1 MGKDYERICEW
12 GNLYDAYL
20 KARRGKRWKN
30 SVAKVEASALEAVA
44 LIQREL
50 QTRTYRPGGYRAF
63 YVYEPK
69 RRLIQTNSFK
79 DKIVQHAFCDQVLY
93 DALTKPFILDNY
105 GSQVGKGTHFGLN
118 RLRDFM
124 REYYR
129 KNGFSADG
137 WVLKADV
144 RHYFQ
149 SIRPDVL
156 KKDVATEAFAY
167 MSDEARDDL
176 VNAFS
181 DVELVSA
188 IEEMSLDDAADL
200 LEDMPAGVVKRVLEK
215 SSRQTRES
223 LNKLLNYPESSAGS
237 LMTPEYV
244 RLREEMTVSD
254 AFAAIR
260 RQGENAETVYTCYV
274 VERNRL
280 KGVVSARSLL
290 LADPSTPI
298 TDIMDDNVVAVKV
311 TDDQEF
317 VAREM
322 QRYDFTAMPVVDN
335 EGMFVGIITIDD
347 AIDVLTDEST
357 EDMQKMA
364 AILPDDD
371 ATTYFGTS
379 VWTHAKQRIP
389 WLLILMLSATFTGMV
404 TTHYEEAF
412 VSLPLL
418 VSFMPMLMDTAGN
431 CGNQISTLMVRGLA
445 LGEVEPAD
453 FLKVLAKEL
462 RVSAIVGAV
471 LGLVNGLRIYLMY
484 TFIFAG
490 QYDNVMG
497 YAIVVSVSL
506 FFSVILAKLVGG
518 MLPLAAKKL
527 GADPAIMA
535 TPFITTIVDACSLI
549 LYFQI
554 AQLVF
559 RNMM

>member
-1 MGKDYERICEW
+1 MDMEEKK
-12 GNLYDAYL
+12 LTVDAAEQALPVQELPADIPAEVRQKLAEDLNDEATEDL
-20 KARRGKRWKN
+20 KQDMR
-30 SVAKVEASALEAVA
+30 EAEKEEANDEEVKA
-44 LIQREL
+44 NPEM
-50 QTRTYRPGGYRAF
+50 
-63 YVYEPK
+63 
-69 RRLIQTNSFK
+69 
-79 DKIVQHAFCDQVLY
+79 
-93 DALTKPFILDNY
+93 LTKSRLLKLLIKKQYVKLREVTEEEQPADLAELLEELDEN
-105 GSQVGKGTHFGLN
+105 N
-118 RLRDFM
+118 RLVVFR
-124 REYYR
+124 
-129 KNGFSADG
+129 
-137 WVLKADV
+137 L
-144 RHYFQ
+144 
-149 SIRPDVL
+149 L
-156 KKDVATEAFAY
+156 KKEVATEAFAY
-167 MSDEARDDL
+167 MSNEARDDL

-181 DVELVSA
+181 DVELSA

-215 SSRQTRES
+215 SSKQTRES

-244 RLREEMTVSD
+244 RLREDMTVEQ
-254 AFAAIR
+254 AFDAIR
-260 RQGENAETVYTCYV
+260 KQGENAETVYTCYV

-290 LADPSTPI
+290 LSDRNIPVSE
-298 TDIMDDNVVAVKV
+298 IMDDNVVAVKV
-311 TDDQEF
+311 TDDQEY

-322 QRYDFTAMPVVDN
+322 QRYDFTAMPVLDN

-453 FLKVLAKEL
+453 FMRVLGKEL

-471 LGLVNGLRIYLMY
+471 LGIVNGLRIYLMY
-484 TFIFAG
+484 TFLFPG
-490 QYDNVMG
+490 QYANVMG

-559 RNMM
+559 HNMM